1 MDLCGKSM
9 SLLLNM
15 LPRFVIAFLQ
25 EASIFKFHGC
35 SHSSVILEPKKI
47 KSVTVSTFFPFCL
60 PWSDGTIHHDLSF
73 FFFFFF
79 LMLISSLL
87 FYSSLSPSSRG
98 SSVPPH
104 FLPLFIPQMLIDY
117 SVLNIWCTS
126 LLCKAS
132 QTLGECIK
140 ASQIPKVHLRDSEIL
155 QSEPFTKFH
164 SCSCWLAGFGD
175 TRIMNPYEN

>member
-79 LMLISSLL
+79 FNVDFKPAILLFSFTLIKRLFSSSSLPAIIHTPNVNRL
-87 FYSSLSPSSRG
+87 LSVEYLMHISVMQGFSNTWRMYKSKPDSQGPS
-98 SSVPPH
+98 
-104 FLPLFIPQMLIDY
+104 
-117 SVLNIWCTS
+117 
-126 LLCKAS
+126 
-132 QTLGECIK
+132 
-140 ASQIPKVHLRDSEIL
+140 
-155 QSEPFTKFH
+155 
-164 SCSCWLAGFGD
+164 
-175 TRIMNPYEN
+175 